1 MSPTIKDVAKHAGVA
16 VSTVSLVVNNKAN
29 VANST
34 RKKIQHA
41 IEDLKYHPRRSARG
55 LVMRKSGNIGFI
67 LTDDHFSVAEP
78 FYTKIFLGTEFEA
91 RKYDYYILL
100 TTLERRNTKNSVPR
114 FLLERNVD
122 GVIFAGSVPTKI
134 IDYVKNT
141 SLPFIF
147 VDYLPNNGRYSS
159 ILIDNI
165 NGAFQATD
173 HLIKSGH
180 KRIVFIGGGMDHPS
194 LKHRYEGYKNALAA
208 AQIPISEELVY
219 CNEAY
224 PGILEGY
231 KTAQNLIK
239 DGSEFTALFAA
250 NDALALGAVR
260 CFREHRLRIPED
272 VAIIGFDDVAIANTA
287 HPTLTTMH
295 VPKEEMGAI
304 ALRRIVEMIDKK
316 DISVSKTVVPVKLV
330 LRESH

>member
-16 VSTVSLVVNNKAN
+16 VSTVSLVVNNKEN
-29 VANST
+29 VAEST
-34 RKKIQHA
+34 RQKIQRA

-78 FYTKIFLGTEFEA
+78 FYTKIFLGTEVEA

-100 TTLERRNTKNSVPR
+100 TTLERRNTKNIVPR

-122 GVIFAGSVPTKI
+122 GVIFAGSVPFKI

-147 VDYLPNNGRYSS
+147 VDYLPSNGRYSS

-173 HLIKSGH
+173 YLIKSGH
-180 KRIVFIGGGMDHPS
+180 QQIVFIGGGMGHPS
-194 LKHRYEGYKNALAA
+194 LKDRYEGYKKALSAA
-208 AQIPISEELVY
+208 NIPFSEKLVY
-219 CNEAY
+219 CDEPY
-224 PGILEGY
+224 PGIREGY
-231 KTAQNLIK
+231 DAAQRLLSR
-239 DGSEFTALFAA
+239 GSKFTALFAA
-250 NDALALGAVR
+250 NDALAIGAIR
-260 CFREHRLRIPED
+260 CFRDFNLRIPED
-272 VAIIGFDDVAIANTA
+272 VAIVGFDDVEIANTA

-316 DISVSKTVVPVKLV
+316 DASFSKTVVPVKLV
-330 LRESH
+330 LRESC